1 MKERR
6 QHRRI
11 PAQLKSLLQGNSH
24 EVEGVTLDLSIG
36 GARIESEIDVFP
48 GKQIQVRLVVP
59 GEEEPLLIDQALVRW
74 VDEDTFGIEFLKVNQ
89 ERRDDL
95 EELIDAFEELEEGGH
110 A

>member
-1 MKERR
+1 MERR
-6 QHRRI
+6 QHRRV
-11 PAQLKSLLQGNSH
+11 PAQLKSLLLGNSH

-74 VDEDTFGIEFLKVNQ
+74 VDENTFGIEFLKVNQ
-89 ERRDDL
+89 KRRDDL

>member
-6 QHRRI
+6 QHRRV
-11 PAQLKSLLQGNSH
+11 PAQLKSLLLGNSH

-95 EELIDAFEELEEGGH
+95 EELIDTFEELEEGGH

>member
-6 QHRRI
+6 QHRRV
-11 PAQLKSLLQGNSH
+11 PAQLKSLLRGNSH

-59 GEEEPLLIDQALVRW
+59 GEEEPLLIDEALVRW

>member
-1 MKERR
+1 LKERR
-6 QHRRI
+6 QHRRV
-11 PAQLKSLLQGNSH
+11 PAQLKSLLLGNSH

>member
-1 MKERR
+1 MERR
-6 QHRRI
+6 QHRRV
-11 PAQLKSLLQGNSH
+11 PAQLKSLLLGNSH

-59 GEEEPLLIDQALVRW
+59 GEEKPLLIDQALVRW

-95 EELIDAFEELEEGGH
+95 EELVDAFEELEEGGH